1 MNEHEFEHELQ
12 GATMEAGHCVIVG
25 GGHAVAQ
32 LAASLRQ
39 EGWTGPVTIVSA
51 EAVLPYH
58 RPPLSK
64 TFLCS
69 DDADDLL
76 LIRPRDFYVKQQIDV
91 RLGVRACAIDRAAQR
106 LELDDGSSLGYDR
119 LVLATGAQVR
129 RLPVPGESLANV
141 FYLREIAD
149 VHALRAAVVPGARA
163 VIVGGGYIGLEAAA
177 SLRKL
182 GLDVTVLEAQSRV
195 LQRVT
200 AREVSAFYARVH
212 EEEGVRLYTGV
223 TVDAIVG
230 EERVRG
236 VRLGNGRTLDADLVI
251 VGVGV
256 LPATGLAAEAGLTI
270 GNGIVVDQHA
280 CTSDPHIYAIG
291 DCTHHFNP
299 IYERW
304 LRLESVQNANDQARA
319 AALAL
324 CGKPAPYRALPW
336 FWSDQFDLKL
346 QIAGLSE
353 GFDEVVLRGDPKR
366 GRSFAAFYFSAGRL
380 IAVDA
385 INRPKEF
392 MISKR
397 CLAERKS
404 ADPRRLVDE
413 SIDIKDCFVM

>member
-1 MNEHEFEHELQ
+1 
-12 GATMEAGHCVIVG
+12 MEAGHCVIVG

-39 EGWTGPVTIVSA
+39 EGWTGPVTLVSA

-64 TFLCS
+64 TFLCGNDC
-69 DDADDLL
+69 DDTL
-76 LIRPRDFYVKQQIDV
+76 LIRPREFYEKQAIDV
-91 RLGVRACAIDRAAQR
+91 RLGVRARAIDREMR
-106 LELDDGSSLGYDR
+106 RVTLDDGTSLAYDK
-119 LVLATGAQVR
+119 LVLATGAHVR
-129 RLPVPGESLANV
+129 RLNVPGDSLANV

-149 VHALRAAVVPGARA
+149 VHALRQAIVPGARA

-200 AREVSAFYARVH
+200 APEVSAFYTRVH
-212 EEEGVRLYTGV
+212 EEEGVRLLTGV
-223 TVDAIVG
+223 AVEAIEG
-230 EERVRG
+230 EGRVRG
-236 VRLGNGRTLDADLVI
+236 VRLGDGRWLEADLVI

-256 LPATGLAAEAGLTI
+256 LPAVALAEQAGLKI
-270 GNGIVVDQHA
+270 DNGIVVNEHA
-280 CTSDPHIYAIG
+280 RTSDPDIYAIG
-291 DCTHHFNP
+291 DCTRHFNP
-299 IYERW
+299 IYARW
-304 LRLESVQNANDQARA
+304 LRLESVQNANDQART

-353 GFDEVVLRGDPKR
+353 GFDDVVTRGDPR
-366 GRSFAAFYFSAGRL
+366 NGRSFAAFYYRQGRL

-385 INRPKEF
+385 VNRPKEF
-392 MISKR
+392 MMSKR
-397 CLAERKS
+397 FLAEQQS
-404 ADPRRLVDE
+404 ADPQRVADE

>member
-1 MNEHEFEHELQ
+1 
-12 GATMEAGHCVIVG
+12 METGRCVIVG

-39 EGWTGPVTIVSA
+39 EGWTGPVTLVSA

-64 TFLCS
+64 AFLCGNDS
-69 DDADDLL
+69 DDSL
-76 LIRPRDFYVKQQIDV
+76 LIRPREFYEKQAIDV
-91 RLGVRACAIDRAAQR
+91 RLGVRARAIDRDR
-106 LELDDGSSLGYDR
+106 RSVTLDDGTSLAYDK
-119 LVLATGAQVR
+119 LVLATGAHVR
-129 RLPVPGESLANV
+129 RLNAPGDTLANV

-149 VHALRAAVVPGARA
+149 VHALRQAIVPGARA

-182 GLDVTVLEAQSRV
+182 GLHVTVLEAQSRV

-200 AREVSAFYARVH
+200 APEVSAFYTRVH
-212 EEEGVRLYTGV
+212 EEEGVRLLTGV
-223 TVDAIVG
+223 AVEAIEG
-230 EERVRG
+230 EGRVRG
-236 VRLGNGRTLDADLVI
+236 VRLCDGRWLDADLVI

-256 LPATGLAAEAGLTI
+256 LPAVALAEQAGLKI
-270 GNGIVVDQHA
+270 DNGIVVTEHA
-280 CTSDPHIYAIG
+280 CTSDPDIYAIG
-291 DCTHHFNP
+291 DCTRHFNP
-299 IYERW
+299 IYARW
-304 LRLESVQNANDQARA
+304 LRLESVQNANDQART

-353 GFDEVVLRGDPKR
+353 GFDDVVTRGDPR
-366 GRSFAAFYFSAGRL
+366 NGRSFAAFYYRQGRL

-392 MISKR
+392 MMSKR
-397 CLAERKS
+397 FLAEQQS
-404 ADPRRLVDE
+404 ADPRRVADE

>member
-1 MNEHEFEHELQ
+1 MS
-12 GATMEAGHCVIVG
+12 GGHCVIVG

-39 EGWTGPVTIVSA
+39 EGWTGAVTIVSA
-51 EAVLPYH
+51 ETVLPYH

-64 TFLCS
+64 TFLCT
-69 DDADDLL
+69 DDADESL
-76 LIRPRDFYVKQQIDV
+76 LIRPREFYEKQAIDV
-91 RLGVRACAIDRAAQR
+91 RLGVRAKLVDRSAQR
-106 LELDDGSSLGYDR
+106 VELDDGTSLAYDR

-129 RLPVPGESLANV
+129 KLGVPGASLANV

-149 VHALRAAVVPGARA
+149 VHALRAALVPGARA
-163 VIVGGGYIGLEAAA
+163 VVIGGGYIGLETAA
-177 SLRKL
+177 SLRKI
-182 GLDVTVLEAQSRV
+182 GLDVTVLEAQPRV

-200 AREVSAFYARVH
+200 APEVSAFYARVH
-212 EEEGVRLYTGV
+212 EEEGVRLHTGV

-230 EERVRG
+230 ETRVTG
-236 VRLGNGRTLDADLVI
+236 VRLGDGRMIDADLVI

-256 LPATGLAAEAGLTI
+256 LPVVALAAQAGLKVE
-270 GNGIVVDQHA
+270 NGIVVDEHA
-280 CTSDPHIYAIG
+280 RTSDANIYAIG
-291 DCTHHFNP
+291 DCTRHFNP
-299 IYERW
+299 IYARW
-304 LRLESVQNANDQARA
+304 MRLESVQNANDQART

-353 GFDEVVLRGDPKR
+353 GFDEVVMRGDPR
-366 GRSFAAFYFSAGRL
+366 IGRSFAAFYFCRGRL

-392 MISKR
+392 MIGKR
-397 CLAERKS
+397 FLTEQQS
-404 ADPRRLVDE
+404 ADPRRLADD
-413 SIDIKDCFVM
+413 SIDIKECFAM

>member
-1 MNEHEFEHELQ
+1 
-12 GATMEAGHCVIVG
+12 MEAGHCVIVG

-39 EGWTGPVTIVSA
+39 EGWTGPVTLVSA

-64 TFLCS
+64 TFLCGNDS
-69 DDADDLL
+69 DDTL
-76 LIRPRDFYVKQQIDV
+76 LIRPREFYEKQAIDV
-91 RLGVRACAIDRAAQR
+91 RLGVRARAIDRDTR
-106 LELDDGSSLGYDR
+106 RVTLDDGTSLAYDK
-119 LVLATGAQVR
+119 LVLATGAHVR
-129 RLPVPGESLANV
+129 RLNVPGDSLANV

-149 VHALRAAVVPGARA
+149 VHALRQAIVPGARA

-200 AREVSAFYARVH
+200 APEVSAFYTRVH
-212 EEEGVRLYTGV
+212 EEEGVRLLTGV
-223 TVDAIVG
+223 AVEAIEG
-230 EERVRG
+230 EGRVRG
-236 VRLGNGRTLDADLVI
+236 VRLGDGRWLEADLVI

-256 LPATGLAAEAGLTI
+256 LPAVALAEQAGLKI
-270 GNGIVVDQHA
+270 DNGIVVNEHA
-280 CTSDPHIYAIG
+280 RTSDPDIYAIG
-291 DCTHHFNP
+291 DCTRHFNP
-299 IYERW
+299 IYARW
-304 LRLESVQNANDQARA
+304 LRLESVQNANDQART

-353 GFDEVVLRGDPKR
+353 GFDDVVTRGDPR
-366 GRSFAAFYFSAGRL
+366 NGRSFAAFYYRQGRL

-385 INRPKEF
+385 VNRPKEF
-392 MISKR
+392 MMSKR
-397 CLAERKS
+397 FLAEQQS
-404 ADPRRLVDE
+404 ADPQRVADE